1 MASMDHTIDHQED
14 GARGAFFIAGENGAH
29 LASMSYS
36 RANESLVIIDHTEV
50 DPSLS
55 GQGVGRRL
63 LNALVE
69 WARGTGTRVMP
80 LCPYAKAQF
89 EKDASLRDVLM

>member
-1 MASMDHTIDHQED
+1 MT
-14 GARGAFFIAGENGAH
+14 
-29 LASMSYS
+29 YS

-55 GQGVGRRL
+55 GQGIGRL
-63 LNALVE
+63 LLGTLVD
-69 WARGTGTRVMP
+69 WARDTGTRVMP